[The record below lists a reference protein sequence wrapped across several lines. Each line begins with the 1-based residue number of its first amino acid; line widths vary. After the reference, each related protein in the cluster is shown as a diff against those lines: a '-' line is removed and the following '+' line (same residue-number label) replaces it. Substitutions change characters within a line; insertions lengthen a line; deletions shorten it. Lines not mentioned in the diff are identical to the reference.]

1 MILGVCVSSVRR
13 NRSSVGRCR
22 SKRAKAATWR
32 SPELGGEVEE
42 WLGNWLKPAETKV
55 VAGLAGAR
63 I

>member
-1 MILGVCVSSVRR
+1 VSEFRAEEQIVRR
-13 NRSSVGRCR
+13 QVQ

-32 SPELGGEVEE
+32 SPELGGEIEE
-42 WLGNWLKPAETKV
+42 WLGNWLKAAETKV